1 MADGS
6 PTPNSPIVSFYTL
19 IPDGRPPERADRA
32 AGGILPTRAFRF
44 CEPVTTASAFG
55 WHIFPPMGLSL
66 IWDGSE
72 VAWTYEGASGW
83 YTLKAAQF
91 PGFAERFDK
100 AVPDDLKGFSPPF
113 LSALPEPGLVQIW
126 SGFIVGT
133 APDWSLLIRP
143 VANVP
148 KSQSYEM
155 YEGLI
160 ETDQWFGPL
169 FINMR
174 LTRTHVPIEIDP
186 EFPLFQVQPVHRSTY
201 DNRLLDN
208 FRVVSASDWGA
219 GDWDK
224 YRKTVKEPNV
234 MAHRKPGLH
243 AVDVRKRRKQG
254 QQQGTL

>member
-1 MADGS
+1 MPD
-6 PTPNSPIVSFYTL
+6 SPIVSFYTL

-72 VAWTYEGASGW
+72 VAWTYEGADGW
-83 YTLKAAQF
+83 FTLKAAQF

-113 LSALPEPGLVQIW
+113 LSALPEPGLSRSG

-133 APDWSLLIRP
+133 APGWSLLIRP
-143 VANVP
+143 TANVP

-174 LTRTHVPIEIDP
+174 LTRTHVPIDIDP
-186 EFPLFQVQPVHRSTY
+186 EFPLFQVQPVHRAPYGAHNARREPCRIARHERAGSRTTTTS
-201 DNRLLDN
+201 RTASP
-208 FRVVSASDWGA
+208 SAIS
-219 GDWDK
+219 
-224 YRKTVKEPNV
+224 P
-234 MAHRKPGLH
+234 
-243 AVDVRKRRKQG
+243 RKRAGNAPKDKLVQ
-254 QQQGTL
+254 L